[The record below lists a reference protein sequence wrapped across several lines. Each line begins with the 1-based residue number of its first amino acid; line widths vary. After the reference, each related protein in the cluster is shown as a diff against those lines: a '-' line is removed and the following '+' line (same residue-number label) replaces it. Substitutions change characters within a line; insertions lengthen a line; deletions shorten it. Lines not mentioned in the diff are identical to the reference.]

1 MLSQTIVNPGNLS
14 PSIEVYVGKNREV
27 YYPYDSLVVEN
38 LDEFFTCMSIVGGC
52 FLVVAMT
59 LITFK
64 PPEDTS
70 KQEKALD
77 MIDRELQES

>member
-1 MLSQTIVNPGNLS
+1 MLSQAIVNPDNLS

-27 YYPYDSLVVEN
+27 YYPYDSPVVEN
-38 LDEFFTCMSIVGGC
+38 LYSFFTCMSIVGAC
-52 FLVVAMT
+52 FLVVALA
-59 LITFK
+59 LISFK
-64 PPEDTS
+64 PAEDTS